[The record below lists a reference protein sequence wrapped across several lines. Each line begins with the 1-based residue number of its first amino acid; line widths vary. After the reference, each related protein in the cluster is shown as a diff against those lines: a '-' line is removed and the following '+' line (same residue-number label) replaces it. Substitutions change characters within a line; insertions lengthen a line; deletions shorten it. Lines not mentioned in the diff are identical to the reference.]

1 MRAAQLVFMAMES
14 PPEIAYGEKGKGN
27 YQGQTGAT
35 KAWSEDFFPTV
46 KESIKKR

>member
-1 MRAAQLVFMAMES
+1 MAMES

-35 KAWSEDFFPTV
+35 RARSDELFKKVTSL
-46 KESIKKR
+46 KE